1 MTQEDSRAEIS
12 TGPKNNVLVR
22 GLVRFV
28 PTVAYHFCLA
38 LPAAFTQPGSRL
50 LSERSSI
57 CSVDAS
63 YGTFGGGE
71 TETEEAPRKCSRV
84 SAGMAFES
92 DERASALASCR
103 RAVEENADSFTG
115 MLGRYVWSPED
126 EFYAKFRMLLL

>member
-1 MTQEDSRAEIS
+1 MLAYRLLMHGLAKCRAPS
-12 TGPKNNVLVR
+12 LVN
-22 GLVRFV
+22 LV
-28 PTVAYHFCLA
+28 PTVAHYFCLA

-50 LSERSSI
+50 LAERSSI

-115 MLGRYVWSPED
+115 MLGRYVWSLNQHHGLAQQD
-126 EFYAKFRMLLL
+126 VA

>member
-1 MTQEDSRAEIS
+1 MP
-12 TGPKNNVLVR
+12 GPKLSEFSS
-22 GLVRFV
+22 L
-28 PTVAYHFCLA
+28 CLA

-50 LSERSSI
+50 LAERSSI

-71 TETEEAPRKCSRV
+71 TETVEAPRKCSRV

-115 MLGRYVWSPED
+115 MLGRYVWALNQHHWSMVWLN
-126 EFYAKFRMLLL
+126 RMLHRK

>member
-1 MTQEDSRAEIS
+1 MNFIGA
-12 TGPKNNVLVR
+12 
-22 GLVRFV
+22 
-28 PTVAYHFCLA
+28 VAYHFCLA

-50 LSERSSI
+50 LAEHSSI

-103 RAVEENADSFTG
+103 RAVEENAESITG
-115 MLGRYVWSPED
+115 TLGRYVWSLNQQVQVHQD
-126 EFYAKFRMLLL
+126 IYFDDNRYRAQTYLAQALNTIMS